1 MAIRKIRLTESEIGQ
16 LIERVVERTINE
28 SQNDTILLGI
38 AEAITNL
45 GEIKCHIGDNELYGQ
60 IKFGEYDVDIDYN
73 VDSSSYYY
81 GGDDGDY
88 YNAPTPKEI
97 EQGNTDVNVT
107 KIWVNTEDADDVMEL
122 EDTGIVANA
131 LKSVIYIDDESYPYM
146 SDEDLEPD
154 YDWK

>member
-1 MAIRKIRLTESEIGQ
+1 MAIRKIRLTENEIGQ

-45 GEIKCHIGDNELYGQ
+45 GEIRCHIGDNELYGQ
-60 IKFGEYDVDIDYN
+60 IKFGEYDVDIDFN

-88 YNAPTPKEI
+88 YNEPTPKEF

-107 KIWVNTEDADDVMEL
+107 KIWVNTEEADDVMEI

-131 LKSVIYIDDESYPYM
+131 LKSVIYIDEDSYPYM
-146 SDEDLEPD
+146 SDEDLKPD
-154 YDWK
+154 YDD

>member
-1 MAIRKIRLTESEIGQ
+1 MAIRKIRLTENEIGQ

-45 GEIKCHIGDNELYGQ
+45 GEIRCHMGDNELYGQ
-60 IKFGEYDVDIDYN
+60 IKFGEYDVDIDFN

-88 YNAPTPKEI
+88 YNEPTPKEF

-107 KIWVNTEDADDVMEL
+107 KIWVNTEDADDVMEI

-131 LKSVIYIDDESYPYM
+131 LKSVIYIDEDSYPYM
-146 SDEDLEPD
+146 SDEDLKPD
-154 YDWK
+154 YDD

>member
-1 MAIRKIRLTESEIGQ
+1 MAIRKIRLTENEIGQ

-45 GEIKCHIGDNELYGQ
+45 GEIRCHMGDNELYGQ
-60 IKFGEYDVDIDYN
+60 IKFGEYDVDIDFN

-88 YNAPTPKEI
+88 YNEPTPKEF

-107 KIWVNTEDADDVMEL
+107 KIWVNTEEADDVMEI

-131 LKSVIYIDDESYPYM
+131 LKSVIYIDEDSYPYM
-146 SDEDLEPD
+146 SDEDLKPD
-154 YDWK
+154 YDD